1 MNVTDGNSIKVKL
14 ILAAALI
21 FMASELA
28 IAENIRGRSRVVDG
42 DTIIVR
48 KTRIWLYGIDAPE
61 YNQKCRV
68 DDRPW
73 SCGISAKAVLK
84 QAIGTKRVT
93 CSTKQIDNSK
103 SSDNRGKVLA
113 VCRVGKLNL
122 NEWMVKKGW
131 AIAFRRHGADYVAAE
146 QSAKQKRRGVW
157 IGTFIEPSEW
167 RRQRAH

>member
-1 MNVTDGNSIKVKL
+1 MNVANGNSIKVKL
-14 ILAAALI
+14 TLAAALI
-21 FMASELA
+21 FTASGLA
-28 IAENIRGRSRVVDG
+28 VAENIKGRSRVIDG

-68 DDRPW
+68 EDRLW

-93 CSTKQIDNSK
+93 CTTKQIDDSK
-103 SSDNRGKVLA
+103 SNDNRGRVLA
-113 VCRVGKLNL
+113 VCRAGKLNL

-131 AIAFRRHGADYVAAE
+131 AMAFRHHGADYVAAE
-146 QSAKQKRRGVW
+146 QSAKEKRRGVW
-157 IGTFIEPSEW
+157 IGTFVKPSEW
-167 RRQRAH
+167 RRQNSK